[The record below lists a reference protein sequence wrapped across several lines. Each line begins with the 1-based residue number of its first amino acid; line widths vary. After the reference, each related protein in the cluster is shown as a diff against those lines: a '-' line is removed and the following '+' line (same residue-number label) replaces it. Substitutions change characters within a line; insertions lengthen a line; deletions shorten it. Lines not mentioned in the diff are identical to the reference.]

1 MRKLCTTIQKYSL
14 FVLTVHST
22 VFPRRSWKILLIIFP
37 WKCRIHSFAAVHRL
51 KFHFFFFKHFFFFFL
66 QIAHDERRTKIFIN
80 GKGNERILIK
90 KFPSLAPFI
99 HLTIKYNKLLRS
111 SNVIFYNK
119 IQPPYFLTILA
130 ISR

>member
-51 KFHFFFFKHFFFFFL
+51 KFHFFFLNIFFFFFTNR
-66 QIAHDERRTKIFIN
+66 ARRKTNENIYKREGKRKNFNQKI
-80 GKGNERILIK
+80 
-90 KFPSLAPFI
+90 PLARPFI

-111 SNVIFYNK
+111 SNEIFYNK
-119 IQPPYFLTILA
+119 IQPPNFLTILA